1 MSADK
6 INIAALANEMGA
18 VPTETLPVQ
27 ELKVDISSLKNF
39 ELFRIEEVTYEKT
52 APRKEALEN
61 VVSALRL
68 EGVNFIYLLIGLYEI
83 F

>member
-1 MSADK
+1 MISADK
-6 INIAALANEMGA
+6 INVEMLANEMTI

-27 ELKVDISSLKNF
+27 KIKADITALKNF

-61 VVSALRL
+61 S
-68 EGVNFIYLLIGLYEI
+68 FW
-83 F
+83 